1 MSERI
6 GFIGVGNMGT
16 PMAVNLVRAGYAVLA
31 YDIIPRGV
39 EQVVAAGG
47 RAATSLAQVADE
59 SDLVISMLPSPSEV
73 EQVVYGPDGLLDQ
86 LRPGQ
91 TLIDM
96 STIDPAVTRKV
107 AADLEARGV
116 HMLDAPV
123 SGSTEGAHAG
133 TLTIMV
139 GGRPELLD
147 QHRPVLSAMGRKI
160 VHTGDIGSGETV
172 KLCNNLI
179 AGISMVAIAEAY
191 ALAERAGVDPKI
203 LFDVVHSSTGQ
214 GAVHDS
220 RPLFPGIG
228 PEAPVDH
235 GFEPGFMVDL
245 IYKDL
250 GLAIAAGRRYGV
262 PLQLVATAQQ
272 IFGAASALGYGRKD
286 LSAVKFA
293 IAAVSG
299 PPPSAPAS
307 PRAD

>member
-1 MSERI
+1 MTERV

-16 PMAVNLVRAGYAVLA
+16 PMALSLVRAGYAVLV
-31 YDIIPRGV
+31 YDVVPTGV
-39 EQVVAAGG
+39 QQVVAAGG
-47 RAATSLAQVADE
+47 RAAGSLAQVATE
-59 SDLVISMLPSPSEV
+59 SDVVVSMLPSPTEV

-107 AADLEARGV
+107 AADLAARGV
-116 HMLDAPV
+116 SMLDAPV
-123 SGSTEGAHAG
+123 SGSTEGARAG

-139 GGRPELLD
+139 GGQAELLE
-147 QHRPVLSAMGRKI
+147 RYTPLLEAMGRKI
-160 VHTGDIGSGETV
+160 VHTGEIGSGETV

-203 LFDVVHSSTGQ
+203 LFDVVRSSTGQ

-228 PEAPVDH
+228 PDAPVDH
-235 GFEPGFMVDL
+235 DFEPGFMVDL

-293 IAAVSG
+293 VEAISKSV
-299 PPPSAPAS
+299 
-307 PRAD
+307 

>member
-1 MSERI
+1 MAERV

-16 PMAVNLVRAGYAVLA
+16 PMALSLVRGGYQVLA
-31 YDIIPRGV
+31 YDVVPKGV
-39 EQVVAAGG
+39 HQIVAAGG
-47 RAATSLAQVADE
+47 RAATSLAQVASE
-59 SDLVISMLPSPSEV
+59 SDVVISMLPSPTEV

-107 AADLEARGV
+107 AADLESRGV
-116 HMLDAPV
+116 SMLDAPV
-123 SGSTEGAHAG
+123 SGSTEGAQVG

-139 GGRPELLD
+139 GGDAGLLD
-147 QHRPVLSAMGRKI
+147 RYRPLLSAMGKKI
-160 VHTGDIGSGETV
+160 VHTGGIGSGETV

-191 ALAERAGVDPKI
+191 TLAQHAGVDPRI
-203 LFDVVHSSTGQ
+203 LFDVVRSSTGQ

-220 RPLFPGIG
+220 RPVVPGIG
-228 PEAPVDH
+228 PDAPVDH
-235 GFEPGFMVDL
+235 DFEPGFMVDL

-293 IAAVSG
+293 IEAMSK
-299 PPPSAPAS
+299 S
-307 PRAD
+307 D

>member
-1 MSERI
+1 MPERV

-16 PMAVNLVRAGYAVLA
+16 PMALSLVRAGYSVLV
-31 YDIIPRGV
+31 YDVVPTGV
-39 EQVVAAGG
+39 QQVVAAGG
-47 RAATSLAQVADE
+47 RAAASLAQVATE
-59 SDLVISMLPSPSEV
+59 SDVVVSMLPSPTEV

-107 AADLEARGV
+107 AADLQARGV
-116 HMLDAPV
+116 RMLDAPV
-123 SGSTEGAHAG
+123 SGSTEGAKAG

-139 GGRPELLD
+139 GGEAALLERYTPLL
-147 QHRPVLSAMGRKI
+147 QAMGKKI
-160 VHTGDIGSGETV
+160 VHTGEIGSGETV

-203 LFDVVHSSTGQ
+203 LFDVVRSSTGQ

-220 RPLFPGIG
+220 RPLFPGMG
-228 PEAPVDH
+228 PDAPVDH
-235 GFEPGFMVDL
+235 DFEPGFMVDL

-293 IAAVSG
+293 VEAISKSV
-299 PPPSAPAS
+299 
-307 PRAD
+307 

>member
-1 MSERI
+1 MPEQKI

-31 YDIIPRGV
+31 YDVVPHGV
-39 EQVVAAGG
+39 AQVVAAGG
-47 RAATSLAQVADE
+47 RSASSLAQVASE
-59 SDLVISMLPSPSEV
+59 SDVVVSMLPSPTEV

-107 AADLEARGV
+107 AGDLESRGV
-116 HMLDAPV
+116 TMLDAPV
-123 SGSTEGAHAG
+123 SGSTEGAKAG

-139 GGRPELLD
+139 GGDPALLERF
-147 QHRPVLSAMGRKI
+147 QPLLATMGRKI
-160 VHTGDIGSGETV
+160 VHCGDIGSGETV

-191 ALAERAGVDPKI
+191 ALAERAGVEPRI
-203 LFDVVHSSTGQ
+203 LFDVVRSSTGQ

-220 RPLFPGIG
+220 RPLHPGLG
-228 PEAPVDH
+228 PDAPVDH
-235 GFEPGFMVDL
+235 DFEPGFMVDL
-245 IYKDL
+245 IFKDL
-250 GLAIAAGRRYGV
+250 GLALAAGRRYGV
-262 PLQLVATAQQ
+262 PLQMVATAQQ
-272 IFGAASALGYGRKD
+272 IFGAASAMGYGRKD

-293 IAAVSG
+293 VAAISK
-299 PPPSAPAS
+299 P
-307 PRAD
+307 D

>member
-1 MSERI
+1 MTERV

-16 PMAVNLVRAGYAVLA
+16 PMALSLVRAGYAVLV
-31 YDIIPRGV
+31 YDVVPRGV
-39 EQVVAAGG
+39 QQVVAAGG
-47 RAATSLAQVADE
+47 RAAASLAQVATE
-59 SDLVISMLPSPSEV
+59 SDVVVSMLPSPTEV

-107 AADLEARGV
+107 AADLAARGV
-116 HMLDAPV
+116 NMLDAPV
-123 SGSTEGAHAG
+123 SGSTEGARAG

-139 GGRPELLD
+139 GGQAELLE
-147 QHRPVLSAMGRKI
+147 RYTPLLEAMGRKI
-160 VHTGDIGSGETV
+160 VHTGEIGSGETV

-203 LFDVVHSSTGQ
+203 LFDVVRSSTGQ

-228 PEAPVDH
+228 PDAPVDH
-235 GFEPGFMVDL
+235 DFEPGFMVDL

-293 IAAVSG
+293 VEAISKSV
-299 PPPSAPAS
+299 
-307 PRAD
+307 